1 MCALSTP
8 LHKHKDQ
15 QKRKKEELTQ
25 MTKGRTKAKPKTLKM
40 SKACF
45 LKTLAT
51 TQSNQTKMASPQ
63 EEVEKGSTPLYNDK
77 SKRWKAPKTLKAKTV
92 PLERGKGSTWI
103 AKASISS

>member
-25 MTKGRTKAKPKTLKM
+25 MTKGRTKEPKTLKM

-51 TQSNQTKMASPQ
+51 TQHNQTKMASPQ
-63 EEVEKGSTPLYNDK
+63 EEVEKGLIPLYNDN
-77 SKRWKAPKTLKAKTV
+77 SKR
-92 PLERGKGSTWI
+92 
-103 AKASISS
+103 